1 MPAPS
6 PLPDLKATIL
16 SAHSLAPLAFLVA
29 KMSCDS
35 LENLDWLSECEALTE
50 VLLLDNPT
58 LRCVRGV
65 GRCRALESLV
75 VQHSLR
81 LDDLSAL
88 SACTRLESVEC
99 VSIGVKVGSKLP
111 CSPRLKEVG

>member
-1 MPAPS
+1 MLTCTNS
-6 PLPDLKATIL
+6 I
-16 SAHSLAPLAFLVA
+16 FFA
-29 KMSCDS
+29 KVSCDS

-50 VLLLDNPT
+50 VLLFDNPA
-58 LRCVRGV
+58 LSCVRGV

-75 VQHSLR
+75 VHHSLR